1 MLFLNRKWLE
11 PKLLGLLAVAS
22 AVLWFFIDFSSE
34 VIEGD
39 TIPIDQAIL
48 LSFRAPDDPNKP
60 LGPLWV
66 SEFFR
71 DISGLGGPFVLGL
84 LILATI
90 AFFLLRRQ
98 SRTAIFVAI
107 SSISG
112 TVLSVLLKLAFDRP
126 RPELVAP
133 LTHAS
138 GNGFP
143 SGHAMMSAM
152 IYLTVGALIAQSTS
166 EMRLK
171 VFIMGVAVTLTGLI
185 GISRVYLGVHW
196 PSDVLAGWVAGS
208 FWALLSWIIAQTANL
223 EHRTSV

>member
-11 PKLLGLLAVAS
+11 PKLLGLLAITS

-34 VIEGD
+34 VLEGE
-39 TIPIDQAIL
+39 TIPIDEAIL
-48 LSFRAPDDPNKP
+48 ISFRSPDDPNKP
-60 LGPLWV
+60 LGPLWI

-71 DISGLGGPFVLGL
+71 DISGLGGPIVLGL
-84 LILATI
+84 LILATV
-90 AFFLLRRQ
+90 AFYLLRRQ
-98 SRTAIFVAI
+98 RRTAIFVAI
-107 SSISG
+107 SSLSG
-112 TVLSVLLKLAFDRP
+112 TVLSVFLKLAFDRP
-126 RPELVAP
+126 RPDLVRH

-143 SGHAMMSAM
+143 SGHAMMSAL
-152 IYLTVGALIAQSTS
+152 IYLTIGALIAQSTS

-171 VFIMGVAVTLTGLI
+171 VFIMGVAVSLTGLV

-208 FWALLSWIIAQTANL
+208 FWALLSWTIAQTANL
-223 EHRTSV
+223 ENRTTE